1 MLISENE
8 VVTASQTELM
18 EDTLSFGRQI
28 PVQTN
33 IMSSKYYNAE
43 VFLHTHTKRMNNVKV
58 AGIFML
64 LFHFHEH
71 KQFLRYLKLSEA
83 HF

>member
-8 VVTASQTELM
+8 VVAAFQTELM
-18 EDTLSFGRQI
+18 ENTLSFGRQK

-33 IMSSKYYNAE
+33 IISSKYYNAE
-43 VFLHTHTKRMNNVKV
+43 VFLHMHTKRMNNVKV

-64 LFHFHEH
+64 FHFHEH
-71 KQFLRYLKLSEA
+71 KQLLRYLKLSEA

>member
-8 VVTASQTELM
+8 VVAASQTELM
-18 EDTLSFGRQI
+18 ENTLSSGRQTS
-28 PVQTN
+28 VQTN
-33 IMSSKYYNAE
+33 TMSSRYYNAQA
-43 VFLHTHTKRMNNVKV
+43 FLHMHTKRMNNVKV
-58 AGIFML
+58 ADLFML

-71 KQFLRYLKLSEA
+71 KPLLRYLKLSEA